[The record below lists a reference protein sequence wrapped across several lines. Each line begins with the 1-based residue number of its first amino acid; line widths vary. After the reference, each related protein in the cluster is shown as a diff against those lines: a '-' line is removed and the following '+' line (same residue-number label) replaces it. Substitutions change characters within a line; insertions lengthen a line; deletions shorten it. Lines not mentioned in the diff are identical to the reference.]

1 MRRDLKKHPAKEN
14 NNKDN
19 IHNLNS
25 FVTIMAKLDLTQY
38 GITGS
43 TVIAHNPSYEYLFEE
58 ETKAGL
64 TGFDKGQNTEL
75 NAVNVMTGIYTGR
88 SPKDKYIVKDAQSQ
102 DKVWWTSEEYKND
115 NHPMSEEVWAKVKE
129 IAIKELCNKN
139 LYVMDAFCGANEATR
154 LRVRFIVEV
163 AWQAHFVKNMFIQPT
178 AEELENFEPN
188 FVIYNASKAK
198 VENYKELG
206 LNSETC
212 VAFNTTTREQC
223 IINTWYGGEMKKG
236 MFSMMN
242 YYLPLQ
248 GIASMHCSANTD
260 MEGKN
265 TAIFFGLSGTG
276 KTTLSTDPKRLL
288 IGDDEHGWDDEGVF
302 NFEGG
307 CYAKV
312 INLDKES
319 EPDIYNA
326 IRRDAL
332 LENVTVDAA
341 GKIDF
346 ADKSVTENTRV
357 SYPINHIEKIAQKV
371 NKKSAGPEAKNV
383 IFLSADAFG
392 VLPPVSILTPEQT
405 KYYFLSGFTAKLAG
419 TERGITE
426 PTPTFSACFGQAFL
440 ELHPTKYAEELVKR
454 MEKSGAKAYL
464 VNTGWNGTGKRISI
478 KDTRGIIDAILGGAI
493 LKAPTKKI
501 PYFDF
506 EVPTELEGV
515 ATNILDPRDTYA
527 DAAEWNKK
535 AEDLAGRFIK
545 NFKKYEGN
553 EAGKALVAAG
563 PKL

>member
-1 MRRDLKKHPAKEN
+1 MAVIDLSK
-14 NNKDN
+14 
-19 IHNLNS
+19 
-25 FVTIMAKLDLTQY
+25 Y
-38 GITGS
+38 GITG
-43 TVIAHNPSYEYLFEE
+43 TTEIVHNPSYEYLFEE
-58 ETKAGL
+58 ETKADLEGY
-64 TGFDKGQNTEL
+64 DKGQVSEL
-75 NAVNVMTGIYTGR
+75 GAVNVMTGVYTGR
-88 SPKDKYIVKDAQSQ
+88 SPKDKFIVMDENSR
-102 DKVWWTSEEYKND
+102 DTVWWTSDEYKND
-115 NHPMSEEVWAKVKE
+115 NHPASIETWEAVKK
-129 IAIKELCNKN
+129 IAIDELSNKK
-139 LYVMDAFCGANEATR
+139 LYVVDAFCGANKDTR
-154 LRVRFIVEV
+154 MAIRFIMEV
-163 AWQAHFVKNMFIQPT
+163 AWQAHFVKNMFIIPSD
-178 AEELENFEPN
+178 EELESFEPD
-188 FVIYNASKAK
+188 FIIYNASKAK

-206 LNSETC
+206 LNSETA
-212 VAFNTTTREQC
+212 VVFNITSREQV

-242 YYLPLQ
+242 YYLPLK

-260 MEGKN
+260 MNGEN

-288 IGDDEHGWDDEGVF
+288 IGDDEHGWDDNGVF

-326 IRRDAL
+326 IRRNAL
-332 LENVTVDAA
+332 LENVTLDEK

-357 SYPINHIEKIAQKV
+357 SYPISHIENIV
-371 NKKSAGPEAKNV
+371 RPVSSAPAAKNV

-405 KYYFLSGFTAKLAG
+405 QYYFLSGFTAKLAG

-478 KDTRGIIDAILGGAI
+478 KDTRGIIDAILNGDI
-493 LKAPTKKI
+493 KNAPTKTI
-501 PYFDF
+501 PYFNL
-506 EVPTELEGV
+506 EVPTELTGV
-515 ATNILDPRDTYA
+515 DPAILDPRHTYA
-527 DAAEWNKK
+527 DAAQWETR
-535 AEDLAGRFIK
+535 ALDLADRFIK
-545 NFKKYEGN
+545 NFAKYEGN
-553 EAGKALVAAG
+553 AAGKALVSAG
-563 PKL
+563 PQK